1 MFRRRLQLALGSLAV
16 AALLQG
22 AVAWWAIDVASTH
35 VLRGRIASDVLTA
48 VLELSAS
55 KQRLRQWA
63 TQAWL
68 GPGADPAL
76 RDRLLADMSSTLER
90 LDGLSRLGATLHDDE
105 SAREELRRRAEA
117 LQVLRQSLHELR
129 AALQQARPAD
139 AVPTSTPSWEALNRL
154 FDTTQG
160 QDLRTLL
167 AESIAREQV
176 AVSRERAAADASLRL
191 VSGLALGTTLALG
204 LGAALLSLYFAR
216 ALRQPLDALRNA
228 AEALR
233 SGDLSHRIGYARADE
248 FGDVARTM
256 NGMAMQLADH
266 QRREADARQ
275 RLEHLVQVR
284 TAELQTALH
293 DAQLQDARRR
303 QLFADISHELRT
315 PTTAIRG
322 EAEIALRGADK
333 PVADYRLALDRIA
346 DASRH
351 LGHVI
356 DDLLTLARHDLDDLG
371 QRHQP
376 LSPLQP
382 LAEALEQAQAAAQRQ
397 QVTLRCE
404 GDAPSSAQ
412 VRGDAMRLR
421 QLFGIVLD
429 NAIGYSA
436 AQGEVA
442 VTHGVDAEHPSGPMW
457 WVKVSDRGVGIPA
470 DELPQVSQRHFRG
483 SAARRLRPEGQGLGL
498 AIARALIKAHGGR
511 FDLDSTPG
519 EGTEVVILLPVLNPL
534 EEAPGSAS

>member
-1 MFRRRLQLALGSLAV
+1 MFRRRLQFALGTLAV

-35 VLRGRIASDVLTA
+35 VHRGRIASDVLTS

-63 TQAWL
+63 TQSWL

-76 RDRLLADMSSTLER
+76 RDRLLADMSSSLER
-90 LDGLSRLGATLHDDE
+90 IDGLSRLGATLHDDAA
-105 SAREELRRRAEA
+105 ARDELQRRAEA
-117 LQVLRQSLHELR
+117 LKVLRQSLQELR
-129 AALQQARPAD
+129 FALQQAHPSSATPAM
-139 AVPTSTPSWEALNRL
+139 SWDALNRM

-160 QDLRTLL
+160 RDLRTLL

-176 AVSRERAAADASLRL
+176 AVSRERAAADRSLRL

-204 LGAALLSLYFAR
+204 LGAVLLSLYFAR

-233 SGDLSHRIGYARADE
+233 AGDLSHRIGYARVDE
-248 FGDVARTM
+248 FGEVARTM
-256 NGMAMQLADH
+256 NGMAEQLADH
-266 QRREADARQ
+266 QRQQTDARQ
-275 RLEHLVQVR
+275 RLEGLVQVR

-351 LGHVI
+351 LGRVI

-371 QRHQP
+371 QRHLP
-376 LSPLQP
+376 LCPLGPLQ
-382 LAEALEQAQAAAQRQ
+382 EALEQAQSDALRQ
-397 QVTLRCE
+397 GVRLRCE
-404 GDAPSSAQ
+404 GSTPADTLIL
-412 VRGDAMRLR
+412 GDAMRLR

-436 AQGEVA
+436 AQGEVL
-442 VTHGVDAEHPSGPMW
+442 VQHGVEQVDSVGPMW
-457 WVKVSDRGVGIPA
+457 WVKFCDRGVGIPA

-483 SAARRLRPEGQGLGL
+483 SAARRLRPQGQGLGL
-498 AIARALIKAHGGR
+498 SIARALIKAHGGGL
-511 FDLDSTPG
+511 DLDSTPG
-519 EGTEVVILLPVLNPL
+519 EGTEVMIVLPLHTQAPRP
-534 EEAPGSAS
+534 EEAAS

>member
-1 MFRRRLQLALGSLAV
+1 MFRRRLQFALGTLAV

-22 AVAWWAIDVASTH
+22 AVAWWAIDVASTQVH
-35 VLRGRIASDVLTA
+35 RGRIASDVLNA

-63 TQAWL
+63 TQSWL

-90 LDGLSRLGATLHDDE
+90 IDGLSRLGATLHDDE
-105 SAREELRRRAEA
+105 AARDELRRRAQA
-117 LQVLRQSLHELR
+117 LQVLRQSLRELR
-129 AALQQARPAD
+129 AALQQAHP
-139 AVPTSTPSWEALNRL
+139 STATPPPSWDALNRM

-176 AVSRERAAADASLRL
+176 AVSRERAAADRSLRL

-204 LGAALLSLYFAR
+204 LGAALLSLHFAR
-216 ALRQPLDALRNA
+216 ALRQPLDALRSA

-233 SGDLSHRIGYARADE
+233 AGDLSHRIGYTRVDE
-248 FGDVARTM
+248 FGEVARTM
-256 NGMAMQLADH
+256 NGLAAQLAEH

-275 RLEHLVQVR
+275 RLEGLVQVR

-333 PVADYRLALDRIA
+333 PVADYQLALDRIA

-371 QRHQP
+371 QRHLP

-382 LAEALEQAQAAAQRQ
+382 LDEALEQAQAAAHRQ
-397 QVTLRCE
+397 QVRLRCE
-404 GDAPSSAQ
+404 GDTPTDTQ
-412 VRGDAMRLR
+412 VLGDAMRLR

-436 AQGEVA
+436 AQGEV
-442 VTHGVDAEHPSGPMW
+442 VVRHGVDAEHPTGPMW
-457 WVKVSDRGVGIPA
+457 WVKVIDRGVGIPA

-483 SAARRLRPEGQGLGL
+483 SAARRLRPQGQGLGL
-498 AIARALIKAHGGR
+498 AIARALIKAHGGG

-519 EGTEVVILLPVLNPL
+519 EGTEVVILLPVLTSL
-534 EEAPGSAS
+534 EEAQGSAS